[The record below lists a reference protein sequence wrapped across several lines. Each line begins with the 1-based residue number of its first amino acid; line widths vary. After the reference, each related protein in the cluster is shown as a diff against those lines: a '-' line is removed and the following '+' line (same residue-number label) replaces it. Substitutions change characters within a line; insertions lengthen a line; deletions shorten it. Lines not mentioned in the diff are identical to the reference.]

1 MNSADTSPHH
11 SGWASSCRLV
21 SCYRLVRGEG
31 GNDVSNYLRVRMP
44 CHRVCITED
53 STTLEW
59 GLNVPPQHGR
69 EGSILFQWMKCL
81 WNALCMWTSAWL
93 SSACSTTC
101 SQQSCPCVSTLCYPR
116 QLVNGLYRNL
126 VLQWLTPHL
135 WNFNCGT
142 NSAPLWPSW
151 SLRRTYMY
159 EASALCSDLQF
170 IIHSLMRQLRFWR
183 SLQVQ

>member
-1 MNSADTSPHH
+1 MNSADTSSRH
-11 SGWASSCRLV
+11 SGWTSSCRLV

-31 GNDVSNYLRVRMP
+31 GKDVSNYLRVRMH
-44 CHRVCITED
+44 CHRACITED
-53 STTLEW
+53 STTLR
-59 GLNVPPQHGR
+59 LNVSPQHGR
-69 EGSILFQWMKCL
+69 EGSSPLFQWMKCL

-101 SQQSCPCVSTLCYPR
+101 PQQSSPCVPALCYPR

-126 VLQWLTPHL
+126 VVQWPTPQL

-142 NSAPLWPSW
+142 NSAPFWPSW

-159 EASALCSDLQF
+159 EDSALCSDLQF
-170 IIHSLMRQLRFWR
+170 NIYSLMRQLRFWR
-183 SLQVQ
+183 NLLAQ